1 MIQITPQRSKNMIN
15 THQQNKREITRLT
28 KIWYEY
34 VSNDHHKD
42 RDCHFYISKTW
53 SYGNKPKYIV
63 EHFGYIGEECNI
75 ECNSFQKAHKIL
87 LEQLVKMIKQEQ
99 EWAKTVKKNPDEW
112 DSLQNKQAEYILGV
126 KL

>member
-1 MIQITPQRSKNMIN
+1 MNN

-28 KIWYEY
+28 KVWYEY
-34 VSNDHHKD
+34 VEMDHHKD
-42 RDCHFYISKTW
+42 CDCHFYISKTW

-75 ECNSFQKAHKIL
+75 ECSSLIKAHKIL

-99 EWAKTVKKNPDEW
+99 KWAKTVKKNPDEW
-112 DSLQNKQAEYILGV
+112 DSLQNKKAEYILGV
-126 KL
+126 KI